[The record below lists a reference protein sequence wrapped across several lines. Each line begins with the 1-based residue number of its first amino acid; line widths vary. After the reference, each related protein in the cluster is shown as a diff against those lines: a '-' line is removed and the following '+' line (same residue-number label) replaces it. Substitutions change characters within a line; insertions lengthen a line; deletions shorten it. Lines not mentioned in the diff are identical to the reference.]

1 MDEWSYNATVL
12 PGPASRVHGVARTQ
26 IAPGW
31 PQSWAKFRILI
42 GIKNIVGEIS
52 LPEYDIGERMTQ
64 SKRRAESRDAGQ
76 AGAISPPGRRQ
87 AARPRSPGLPA
98 DGGVT
103 ILRAAPCYMTR
114 GYFPWGIPEEKERH
128 AGKEPPP
135 PMANPGRRTPRARRA
150 ARARHPSRRTCPRGK
165 KDARH
170 SERLPA
176 FAHLCF

>member
-1 MDEWSYNATVL
+1 MVVQRDSVTRPCLE
-12 PGPASRVHGVARTQ
+12 GPRRGQNTNCTGL
-26 IAPGW
+26 AP
-31 PQSWAKFRILI
+31 
-42 GIKNIVGEIS
+42 IVGQVQESHRDQKHRREIS

-64 SKRRAESRDAGQ
+64 SKRRAESRDVGQ

-98 DGGVT
+98 DGGVAF
-103 ILRAAPCYMTR
+103 LRAAPCYMTW